1 MKKLIALILTF
12 VLCIGVL
19 CSCSNNDQSAPDG
32 MKSVQSSDN
41 LDYNIYIPEEWT
53 QDLSTGVISAYCK
66 SSDLSNISMTQFN
79 LEDADT
85 LDKHV
90 EDYVAELEANLDEFK
105 LSEGYPQKTLLG
117 GVAASKIEYTAKL
130 AGNEYKYAQI
140 ICIRKGTIY
149 FFTYTSNVNNF
160 DSHAEDIKNILD
172 NFSFR

>member
-1 MKKLIALILTF
+1 MKKLIALILTL

-19 CSCSNNDQSAPDG
+19 CSCSDNDQSAPDG
-32 MKSVQSSDN
+32 MKAVQSSDN

-79 LEDADT
+79 LEDTDT

-149 FFTYTSNVNNF
+149 FFTYTSNANNF